1 MSPVFILSGC
11 VGKVNLHNQ
20 RKMFVGIS
28 FQPCNAPNW
37 LSPMQSEEK
46 TLPEERK
53 EDQKAVDAKLVPLI
67 EAVPELKSYLSARF
81 SLKSGVKPHEL
92 VF

>member
-1 MSPVFILSGC
+1 L
-11 VGKVNLHNQ
+11 LQ
-20 RKMFVGIS
+20 
-28 FQPCNAPNW
+28 
-37 LSPMQSEEK
+37 EEK
-46 TLPEERK
+46 SLPQEK
-53 EDQKAVDAKLVPLI
+53 IDDQKAIDAKLITLI